1 MYKGFIVICSGYVI
15 HPNYQYFQSVYDN
28 NLFYLENA
36 YNMEIRRVTDIY
48 TQTMQE
54 TDDDYQVRAK
64 ELNWDVDRCQEEAV
78 KAWCE
83 NPTREQA
90 LICDNKYKEF
100 SQTLNI
106 YTGCLREHKERK
118 GFLEKQYR
126 EIISKLGEQRL
137 VNIENLQYY
146 HAVWVKSQIYY
157 LQNAG
162 YSYVGNS

>member
-1 MYKGFIVICSGYVI
+1 MICFHYAFY
-15 HPNYQYFQSVYDN
+15 PNYQYFQSVYDN

-36 YNMEIRRVTDIY
+36 YNTEIQRVTDTY
-48 TQTMQE
+48 TQTVQE

-83 NPTREQA
+83 NPTSAQA
-90 LICDNKYKEF
+90 LTCDNKYKEF
-100 SQTLNI
+100 SEALNI

-118 GFLEKQYR
+118 EFLEKQYQ
-126 EIISKLGEQRL
+126 EIISKLGEQHL
-137 VNIENLQYY
+137 VNIENLKYS
-146 HAVWVKSQIYY
+146 HSVWTRNQIYY
-157 LQNAG
+157 LQNTG